1 MRHIVLIKSN
11 NPEKFNYCK
20 FGTYKDRRGK
30 IVNLIDPNGL
40 EIEGFEMNNA
50 ILSLDI
56 NNEDDKIVYEFL
68 KDHPLISKFTIDDMR
83 ATEEKS
89 AETALKSA
97 EAITVASKLNF
108 NEIRDLALLMGVG
121 LDLDDMLVKA
131 KVIQYANT
139 SPENFLSLLNDI
151 DKEHR
156 VFLKKALNKDVL
168 NKVNGVWKHG
178 TNNIGLTDDQAI
190 VWLKDNAD
198 IYALLKHQVRTGKE
212 VVLEDTKK
220 EVKKEEVEVVKS
232 NPSPAMQELMEGK
245 E

>member
-1 MRHIVLIKSN
+1 
-11 NPEKFNYCK
+11 
-20 FGTYKDRRGK
+20 
-30 IVNLIDPNGL
+30 
-40 EIEGFEMNNA
+40 
-50 ILSLDI
+50 
-56 NNEDDKIVYEFL
+56 
-68 KDHPLISKFTIDDMR
+68 MR

>member
-20 FGTYKDRRGK
+20 FGTYKDRKGK
-30 IVNLIDPNGL
+30 IIKLIDPNGL
-40 EIEGFEMNNA
+40 DATGFEMNNA
-50 ILSLDI
+50 VLSLDI
-56 NNEDDKIVYEFL
+56 NNEDDKRVYEFL

-151 DKEHR
+151 DREHR
-156 VFLKKALNKDVL
+156 VFLKKALDKDVL

-178 TNNIGLTDDQAI
+178 TNNIGLTDDQVI
-190 VWLKDNAD
+190 IWLKDNAD
-198 IYALLKHQVRTGKE
+198 VYALLKHQLRTGKE
-212 VVLEDTKK
+212 VVLEDAKE
-220 EVKKEEVEVVKS
+220 EVKKEEVKVIKS

>member
-1 MRHIVLIKSN
+1 MRHVVLIKSN
-11 NPEKFNYCK
+11 NPAKFNYCK
-20 FGTYKDRRGK
+20 FGTYKNKKGK
-30 IVNLIDPNGL
+30 IVKLIDPNGL

-56 NNEDDKIVYEFL
+56 NNEDDKRVYEFL
-68 KDHPLISKFTIDDMR
+68 KDHPLISGFTIDDMR

-198 IYALLKHQVRTGKE
+198 IYALLKHQLRTGKE
-212 VVLEDTKK
+212 VVLEET
-220 EVKKEEVEVVKS
+220 KEEVKEEIKATKS
-232 NPSPAMQELMEGK
+232 NPSSAMQELMDDK
-245 E
+245 Q

>member
-1 MRHIVLIKSN
+1 MRHVVLIKSN

-20 FGTYKDRRGK
+20 FGTYKDRKGK
-30 IVNLIDPNGL
+30 IIKLIDPNGL
-40 EIEGFEMNNA
+40 DATGFEMNNA
-50 ILSLDI
+50 VLSLDI
-56 NNEDDKIVYEFL
+56 NNEDDKRVYEFL

-151 DKEHR
+151 DREHR
-156 VFLKKALNKDVL
+156 VFLKKALDKDVL

-178 TNNIGLTDDQAI
+178 TNNIGLTDDQVI
-190 VWLKDNAD
+190 IWLKDNAD
-198 IYALLKHQVRTGKE
+198 VYALLKHQLRTGKE

-220 EVKKEEVEVVKS
+220 EVVKVTKS
-232 NPSPAMQELMEGK
+232 KPSSAMKELMDDK
-245 E
+245 Q

>member
-1 MRHIVLIKSN
+1 MRHVVLIKSN

-20 FGTYKDRRGK
+20 FGTYKDRKGK
-30 IVNLIDPNGL
+30 IIKLIDPNGL
-40 EIEGFEMNNA
+40 DATGFEMNNA
-50 ILSLDI
+50 VLSLDI
-56 NNEDDKIVYEFL
+56 NNEDDKRVYEFL

-151 DKEHR
+151 DREHR
-156 VFLKKALNKDVL
+156 VFLKKALDKDVL

-178 TNNIGLTDDQAI
+178 TNNIGLTDDQVI
-190 VWLKDNAD
+190 IWLKDNAD
-198 IYALLKHQVRTGKE
+198 VYALLKHQLRTGKE
-212 VVLEDTKK
+212 VVLEDAKE
-220 EVKKEEVEVVKS
+220 EVKKEEVKVIKS